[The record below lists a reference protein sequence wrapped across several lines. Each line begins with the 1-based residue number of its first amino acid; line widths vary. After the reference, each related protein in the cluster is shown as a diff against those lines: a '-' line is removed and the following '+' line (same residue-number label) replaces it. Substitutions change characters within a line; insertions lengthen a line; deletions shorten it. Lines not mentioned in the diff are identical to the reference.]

1 MVAARKI
8 GRSLISI
15 KLSRNLGRRPN
26 VGSLVE
32 HNILPEECVVL
43 VAGKGRDG
51 RGGGYVSPRLVGV
64 KRRLERESVKDGL
77 RGWLSGKRR
86 QELERREMEEVERSV
101 TTLVRRFAGKA
112 KERERERERARD
124 KKERERWGRAAI
136 AEEKRRTG
144 APTRAHVLGLR
155 RFWESIGKASAT

>member
-8 GRSLISI
+8 GRSLICI
-15 KLSRNLGRRPN
+15 QLSKHLGKRPN

-32 HNILPEECVVL
+32 HNILPEECVVF
-43 VAGKGRDG
+43 VAGKGKDG

-86 QELERREMEEVERSV
+86 QELERREKEEVERSV

-112 KERERERERARD
+112 KDRDRERVRD
-124 KKERERWGRAAI
+124 KKERGRWGRAAI
-136 AEEKRRTG
+136 AEEKRTTG

-155 RFWESIGKASAT
+155 RFWESVGKASSA